1 MDNARKRRRAA
12 GPFNR
17 VAEFMPSMTID
28 DAGNAAAQEVSYVPG
43 SPRIA
48 YVQAGTGEPVVFL
61 HGVGGNRHNW
71 DAQIEPFSATHRVIA
86 WDARGYLDSEDY
98 DGPCRFEDFSS
109 DLKRLLDH
117 LGIDKAHL
125 IGLSMGGR
133 ILMDFAARYPDK
145 IGSLV
150 LAGSFPSFGKALTPA
165 QQDEYM
171 RLRRQPLE
179 SGRSFRELAP
189 ELVQALLGPAA
200 SDGDRRALTRSIEQ
214 LRAGSYLKTL
224 QATLG
229 FDKSEEIKQ
238 ITAPVLLIYGEHDRL
253 VTPALGLQVHAA
265 IRNSTYVVVP
275 GVGHLINIE
284 ASRAFND
291 VVLKFIREHPIHK
304 A

>member
-1 MDNARKRRRAA
+1 MTNAQSR
-12 GPFNR
+12 
-17 VAEFMPSMTID
+17 
-28 DAGNAAAQEVSYVPG
+28 NAADLEVKYVPG

-48 YVQAGTGEPVVFL
+48 YVQTGAGEPVVFL

-71 DAQIEPFSATHRVIA
+71 DAQVESFSATHTVIA
-86 WDARGYLDSEDY
+86 WDARGYLDSDDY
-98 DGPCRFEDFSS
+98 DGPCRFEDFSH

-125 IGLSMGGR
+125 VGLSMGGR
-133 ILMDFAARYPDK
+133 ILMDFSVRYPHK
-145 IGSLV
+145 VQSLV

-179 SGRSFRELAP
+179 AGRSFKELAP

-200 SDGDRRALTRSIEQ
+200 SDDDRRRLSRSIEQ
-214 LRAGSYLKTL
+214 LRPGSYLKTL

-229 FDKSEEIKQ
+229 FDKSEEIKT

-284 ASRAFND
+284 APRAFND
-291 VVLKFIREHPIHK
+291 VVLKFIGEHPIKK